1 MMPMSEVIRFLEG
14 SDSTADYVV
23 LQDEKDVTK
32 HTLVKRQM
40 ELTPLRT
47 VSKSLVEIEEGYR
60 EAQICIERYVQG
72 NKLRVYLADS
82 VRENLAKFNP
92 LNVTIHGFK
101 ELAFYFTAKNDP
113 TFLVSQITVFAKDLV
128 TAKDIWIELDTD
140 LDDTSLYTK
149 KVFPEYEYKVL
160 R

>member
-1 MMPMSEVIRFLEG
+1 MYKAIS
-14 SDSTADYVV
+14 YVF
-23 LQDEKDVTK
+23 
-32 HTLVKRQM
+32 
-40 ELTPLRT
+40 
-47 VSKSLVEIEEGYR
+47 IW
-60 EAQICIERYVQG
+60 QIVF
-72 NKLRVYLADS
+72 
-82 VRENLAKFNP
+82 ENLAKFNP